1 MLHLFGTPPN
11 FAMEFCINDRLIV
24 HLLEVILEDINSK
37 YLQGANKELEGG
49 VSYLD
54 GFTNAGSRR
63 EILSFV
69 EAVVGLFNNP
79 PQLRKSSNAKLDNSA
94 LKNAVQELL
103 KDIDLFALLP
113 HISSLVDSHV
123 DAFISFQDQ
132 SNSLYSSSLLLVK
145 FYPEYMDKLRSCT
158 HHCVRAFY
166 LNLLRHYSR
175 GIVNLGRNEHTPL
188 TIRHD
193 SSFPSLSELAERFIV
208 CPLELL
214 TSSTTAASS
223 DDIDFDNSTEYKN
236 PQPPSQRPSGDIEQH
251 TSKHHLKNI
260 KSASSPKVESI
271 PCADTLQQELQKVN
285 LGS

>member
-1 MLHLFGTPPN
+1 MLHLFGTPHN

-24 HLLEVILEDINSK
+24 HLLELILEDINSK
-37 YLQGANKELEGG
+37 YLQGANKELENGL
-49 VSYLD
+49 SYLD

-79 PQLRKSSNAKLDNSA
+79 PQVRKSSNAKVDNSS

-103 KDIDLFALLP
+103 KDIDVFALLP
-113 HISSLVDSHV
+113 HVSSLIDSHV
-123 DAFISFQDQ
+123 DAFVSFQDQ
-132 SNSLYSSSLLLVK
+132 SNSIYSSSLLLVK
-145 FYPEYMDKLRSCT
+145 FYPEYMGKLRSCT

-175 GIVNLGRNEHTPL
+175 GIANLGRNEHTPIA
-188 TIRHD
+188 IRHD
-193 SSFPSLSELAERFIV
+193 SSFPTLSELAERFIV

-214 TSSTTAASS
+214 TSTTTSS
-223 DDIDFDNSTEYKN
+223 SSSNDADLDNTEHKN
-236 PQPPSQRPSGDIEQH
+236 PQPPAQRPSGDMEQH

-260 KSASSPKVESI
+260 KSSSPKVEHI
-271 PCADTLQQELQKVN
+271 PSADTLQQELQKVN